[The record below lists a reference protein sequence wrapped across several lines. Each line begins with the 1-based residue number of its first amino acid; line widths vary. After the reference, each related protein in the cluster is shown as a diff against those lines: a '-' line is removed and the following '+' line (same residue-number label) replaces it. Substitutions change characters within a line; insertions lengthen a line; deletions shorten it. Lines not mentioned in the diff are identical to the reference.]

1 MVRLIKASPLLE
13 EFVYKIFGPGKKL
26 GSLII
31 FTMCL
36 LIITSSIS
44 MQLFCFLADFTKFET
59 FPEVSAAETE
69 SAERN
74 CRDSDELTT
83 FFNSFI
89 GVQAF
94 MSMFQILTQ
103 EAWVEVM
110 DETMLRTSTT
120 IVPVVAV
127 YFILYHLFVTLVS
140 LRFHQTPLKAPSTP

>member
-13 EFVYKIFGPGKKL
+13 DFVYKIFGPGKKL

-59 FPEVSAAETE
+59 FPEVRQYVQLVLKTP
-69 SAERN
+69 
-74 CRDSDELTT
+74 T
-83 FFNSFI
+83 NSFPSFI
-89 GVQAF
+89 QAF

-110 DETMLRTSTT
+110 DETMLRTSET
-120 IVPVVAV
+120 IVPIVAV
-127 YFILYHLFVTLVS
+127 YFILYHLFVTLV
-140 LRFHQTPLKAPSTP
+140 L